1 MIKRRYAR
9 LYLQAKSEDEDVV
22 VQWSMSTEEI
32 RKGCPLSCSDG
43 DYFTEEYPIY
53 CMREAVTDKQ
63 RCANV
68 MVVYA
73 EDFLLFGVNEK
84 GGAPLLNVSSFTH
97 GFQGFKRLH
106 CFSRASFSV

>member
-1 MIKRRYAR
+1 MVYEYGRNFSFA
-9 LYLQAKSEDEDVV
+9 S
-22 VQWSMSTEEI
+22 
-32 RKGCPLSCSDG
+32 

-53 CMREAVTDKQ
+53 YMWEAVTDMFHKQ

-97 GFQGFKRLH
+97 GFQVFKRLH
-106 CFSRASFSV
+106 CFSRASFSA

>member
-1 MIKRRYAR
+1 MFYEYGRNTKR
-9 LYLQAKSEDEDVV
+9 
-22 VQWSMSTEEI
+22 
-32 RKGCPLSCSDG
+32 LSPFSFAG

-53 CMREAVTDKQ
+53 CMWEAVRSNRHVHKQ

-73 EDFLLFGVNEK
+73 KDFLLFGVNEE

-97 GFQGFKRLH
+97 GFHVFKRLH